1 MTSWTAN
8 PLTAVSTGFSAWW
21 RNMRAARA
29 SLGELEECGKEAAHI
44 ARDLGLAP
52 SELRSIA
59 AKGPDAAAQLEMR
72 LEALHVDPAALRRD
86 EPLVMRDLERVC
98 SVCGSKRHCERDLAR
113 FPDDDAWR
121 KYCPNA
127 TTLAALKAGSAATE
141 SACGCARSKPG
152 AAA

>member
-8 PLTAVSTGFSAWW
+8 PLIAASTGFSAWW

-29 SLGELEECGKEAAHI
+29 SLGELEQSGKEVPRI

-59 AKGPDAAAQLEMR
+59 AKRPDAADQLTLR
-72 LEALHVDPAALRRD
+72 LEALHVDSAALRRD

-98 SVCGSKRHCERDLAR
+98 TQCGSKRRCVRDWVR
-113 FPDDDAWR
+113 HPDDQAWR
-121 KYCPNA
+121 EYCPNA
-127 TTLAALKAGSAATE
+127 MTLDALDDRTSAKT
-141 SACGCARSKPG
+141 PM
-152 AAA
+152 